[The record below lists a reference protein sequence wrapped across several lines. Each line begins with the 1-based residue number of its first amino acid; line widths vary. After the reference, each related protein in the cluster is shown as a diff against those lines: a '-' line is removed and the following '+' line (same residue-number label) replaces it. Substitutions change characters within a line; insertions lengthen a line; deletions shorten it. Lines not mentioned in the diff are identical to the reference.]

1 MKIIRKID
9 ELQNKTTAFKHNKKT
24 IGFVATMGYLHEGH
38 TALMEASRQEN
49 EILVVSIFVNPLQF
63 GPAEDFDA
71 YPRDEQR
78 DIRIAEK
85 AGADLLFLP
94 DVNEMYP
101 SESMIEMKITDRVN
115 VLCGRSRP
123 GHFDGVITVLTKLF
137 HIVQPDRTYF
147 GLKDAQQVA
156 VVDALLH
163 NMNFQ
168 AKLIGVPTV
177 RESDGLAKSSRNVRL
192 SPEEREEA
200 KGLYQ
205 ALIQGQKLLL
215 EGESNPSVI
224 IKEVGAALRKTTT
237 HEIDYVDLLSFPDLK
252 EINYID
258 EQIIIAIAVKFQ
270 DARLIDNLIM
280 EPNGRIIM
288 QFN

>member
-115 VLCGRSRP
+115 VLCGRS
-123 GHFDGVITVLTKLF
+123 
-137 HIVQPDRTYF
+137 
-147 GLKDAQQVA
+147 
-156 VVDALLH
+156 
-163 NMNFQ
+163 
-168 AKLIGVPTV
+168 
-177 RESDGLAKSSRNVRL
+177 
-192 SPEEREEA
+192 
-200 KGLYQ
+200 
-205 ALIQGQKLLL
+205 
-215 EGESNPSVI
+215 
-224 IKEVGAALRKTTT
+224 
-237 HEIDYVDLLSFPDLK
+237 
-252 EINYID
+252 
-258 EQIIIAIAVKFQ
+258 
-270 DARLIDNLIM
+270 
-280 EPNGRIIM
+280 
-288 QFN
+288 